1 MRNRWARQLAA
12 PILCGG
18 LLVGCGGSDGA
29 NDDRRA
35 QEPMT
40 NRPEGAQSQ
49 AQQSEATVALSGC
62 VEGAPGTDQFVLRQV
77 RVEPQQDDPQKQT
90 TSPAAPGITE
100 GSWVRLDGADHAEA
114 LRQHAGQRV
123 TLTGIIADSGRNTI
137 GTAGTSGNETVSGDK
152 SEAASRKDYPDK
164 YAAEAGRIARESMA
178 NGTAAEVKVTALEPT
193 GERCGT
199 ESKGAE
205 TPR

>member
-1 MRNRWARQLAA
+1 M
-12 PILCGG
+12 LCGT
-18 LLVGCGGSDGA
+18 LFLVGCGGSDGA

-35 QEPMT
+35 AEPMT
-40 NRPEGAQSQ
+40 NRPEGARPQ
-49 AQQSEATVALSGC
+49 AQPSEAIVALSGC

-77 RVEPQQDDPQKQT
+77 RFEPQEDGSQRET
-90 TSPAAPGITE
+90 TAPPTPGITE
-100 GSWVRLDGADHAEA
+100 GSWVRLDGADHAEE

-123 TLTGIIADSGRNTI
+123 MLTGIIADTGRNTI

-152 SEAASRKDYPDK
+152 TEAASRKDYPDK

-178 NGTAAEVKVTALEPT
+178 NGTAAEVRVTALQST
-193 GERCGT
+193 GERCGS